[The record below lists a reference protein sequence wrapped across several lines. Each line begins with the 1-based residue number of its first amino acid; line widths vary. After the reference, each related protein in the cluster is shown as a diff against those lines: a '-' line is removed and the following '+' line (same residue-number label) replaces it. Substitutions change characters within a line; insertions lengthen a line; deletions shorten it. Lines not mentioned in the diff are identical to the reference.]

1 MFISYETFSA
11 LIGLLTVL
19 ILVILVRRS
28 RLHPFYLG
36 WWFGT
41 ICVLLIFSLNPR
53 LINKLGE
60 LLDIAYPP
68 IIIAVVGLLSILI
81 KILSMDIYI
90 TQSEIRYKKLAQKM
104 AVLEREMQE
113 LKESLKNPDIL

>member
-11 LIGLLTVL
+11 LIGLLTAL
-19 ILVILVRRS
+19 ILIILVRRS

-36 WWFGT
+36 WWFGI

-60 LLDIAYPP
+60 LLGIAYPP
-68 IIIAVVGLLSILI
+68 IIIAVLGLLAILI

-90 TQSEIRYKKLAQKM
+90 TQSEIRYKKLVQKM
-104 AVLEREMQE
+104 VVLEREMQE
-113 LKESLKNPDIL
+113 LKEKENK